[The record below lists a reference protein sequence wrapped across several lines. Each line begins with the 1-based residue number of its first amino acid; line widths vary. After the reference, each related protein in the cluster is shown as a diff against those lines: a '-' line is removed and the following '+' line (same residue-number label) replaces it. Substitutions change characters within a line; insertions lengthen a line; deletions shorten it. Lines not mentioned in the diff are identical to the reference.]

1 MNTSSRPAIA
11 ATSRGIHEPVRT
23 AIPRP
28 DISRPATV
36 DSIFSK
42 FQPFFS
48 ASCRPVANRDS
59 PLTTIPIPAPSFP
72 KAIQRPSVSSAEPF
86 SISRKLSMLTPF
98 CHASHAPFARSMPPR
113 MATSRPTNFVSP
125 SIKPL
130 ESFHASSA
138 APIRFTQF
146 RIFSKSDAILEVS
159 KEKSG
164 FIAEPPPPED
174 PLDSLLISSKLAK
187 DLVAFFAA
195 LPVAS
200 IASASSYIPLAA
212 SFVSPMVLPNSKD
225 TIPAIALTMRV
236 RTLTNAV
243 NTGIRTDIIGCARVS
258 SAPFSRAIAADASL
272 LDLITLPIQSFTD
285 RSAVV
290 ISVKT
295 KTRLAKLLRRLENF
309 FIRWSA
315 CSTALAT
322 ASAAVAG
329 L

>member
-1 MNTSSRPAIA
+1 MTR
-11 ATSRGIHEPVRT
+11 
-23 AIPRP
+23 
-28 DISRPATV
+28 
-36 DSIFSK
+36 
-42 FQPFFS
+42 
-48 ASCRPVANRDS
+48 

-72 KAIQRPSVSSAEPF
+72 KAIQRPSVSSAAPF

-164 FIAEPPPPED
+164 LAAEPPPPPEA
-174 PLDSLLISSKLAK
+174 LFDSLLISSKLAN
-187 DLVAFFAA
+187 DFDAFFAA

-200 IASASSYIPLAA
+200 IASASSYIFFAA
-212 SFVSPMVLPNSKD
+212 SFACPMVFPNRRD
-225 TIPAIALTMRV
+225 TMPAIALTIRV
-236 RTLTNAV
+236 RMLTSAV
-243 NTGIRTDIIGCARVS
+243 KAGISTDKIGCANVS
-258 SAPFSRAIAADASL
+258 SAPFRRATAAEASL
-272 LDLITLPIQSFTD
+272 LDCTTLPIQSFMD
-285 RSAVV
+285 RSAAV
-290 ISVKT
+290 IIVKIN
-295 KTRLAKLLRRLENF
+295 TRLTRPLTRSENF
-309 FIRWSA
+309 LIRWSA
-315 CSTALAT
+315 CSTARAT